1 MSAAEIAP
9 VIVAAT
15 NALTLLDADSLD
27 GIADRL
33 QALLRSGGSISI
45 TPELE
50 ARYRVFVGVLEATHQ
65 NLTVVSRVS
74 RATENMLAPWG
85 R

>member
-1 MSAAEIAP
+1 MNAVEIAP

-33 QALLRSGGSISI
+33 QAFLWNGGSIS
-45 TPELE
+45 TTSELE
-50 ARYRVFVGVLEATHQ
+50 ARYRIFAGVLEATRQ

-74 RATENMLAPWG
+74 RATESVVAQWG